1 MSVRAHSFFNG
12 RTAVEILHNEFRYL
26 VGVAADNGKHLAL
39 VDAFDNAVDYKALR
53 EPAEYG
59 EQSCLDAERERE
71 YRNKEV
77 GKEKCGS
84 DVYGSVF
91 VAEARAG
98 RITAKQHSRIGS
110 SVSGPLIGKRNSKS
124 DIEKESII
132 VVYAVF
138 MPNDLPRITTPR
150 IRRSMFKMNVMV
162 DAERGIALAIMT
174 AIPVTPPK
182 EKLFGKR
189 KK

>member
-1 MSVRAHSFFNG
+1 MSV
-12 RTAVEILHNEFRYL
+12 
-26 VGVAADNGKHLAL
+26 
-39 VDAFDNAVDYKALR
+39 
-53 EPAEYG
+53 PP
-59 EQSCLDAERERE
+59 LDASML
-71 YRNKEV
+71 NMI
-77 GKEKCGS
+77 
-84 DVYGSVF
+84 
-91 VAEARAG
+91 AEARAG

-124 DIEKESII
+124 DIDIESII

-138 MPNDLPRITTPR
+138 MPNDLPRTTTPR
-150 IRRSMFKMNVMV
+150 IRSRMFKMNVMV